1 MTVTDDIFTFSAY
14 KKYSLD
20 LIENTI
26 YFVLVCI
33 ICGNISI
40 CLSKISSSNLIS
52 EFLDLIN
59 NNIINVITSTKE
71 DYDPYEKL
79 QRNKKI
85 KEILEQFCTIN
96 DNNIIEELNT
106 DNELINKLV
115 DTGSDTKIKFDLVV
129 NKGDKN
135 FYLVYYKIDEKFIK
149 NFLQKILDTFH
160 DCSTFYLFFSY
171 AYLQLLLFSLLMTN
185 CYIYFLNILTSIIT
199 ERGLLL
205 VFVINDLLQWIKAAI
220 IFAISICFMIYFLYY
235 FFYNILFLVYGC
247 YQPFLAAY
255 KKANDTYA
263 ASIGGTI
270 TWGLSPTRFS
280 SFMLWFVTV
289 FVWGLLWLVLFCL
302 GIMGYYLFYMIVVS
316 MGVFIVVGYG
326 ILWVCLSCIRGYFVE
341 DCEPNTQSPSNEFY
355 TFTGDKKFNTMES
368 ISYTYLKYTLTY
380 YLLYVIFIIYP
391 TTQKVFGS
399 NVIVPF
405 LIFACICYYF
415 IYKVINKVQTNLAEM
430 YNNSTASGAN
440 LTPDQLVKVMNK
452 NPSFGQG
459 IFAYLKQYFSF
470 KTE

>member
-59 NNIINVITSTKE
+59 NNIINVMTSSKE
-71 DYDPYEKL
+71 DYDPYDKL
-79 QRNKKI
+79 QRNTKI
-85 KEILEQFCTIN
+85 REILEQFCTIN

-149 NFLQKILDTFH
+149 NFLQKIYNTFYN
-160 DCSTFYLFFSY
+160 CSSFYLFFSY

-205 VFVINDLLQWIKAAI
+205 VFVINDLLQWIKASI

-235 FFYNILFLVYGC
+235 FFYNILFLFYGC
-247 YQPFLAAY
+247 FSPFLKSY
-255 KKANDTYA
+255 NQANEDYTNSIKDT
-263 ASIGGTI
+263 SK
-270 TWGLSPTRFS
+270 WLSPTRFS
-280 SFMLWFVTV
+280 SFMLWLIKVVIIGIFWVIMFFV
-289 FVWGLLWLVLFCL
+289 
-302 GIMGYYLFYMIVVS
+302 GIMGYYFFYMIVVS
-316 MGVFIVVGYG
+316 MSIFIVVGYG

-341 DCEPNTQSPSNEFY
+341 DCEPKTNSPSNEFY

-415 IYKVINKVQTNLAEM
+415 IYKVIHQVQTNLAEM

-452 NPSFGQG
+452 NPNFGQA
-459 IFAYLKQYFSF
+459 IFAYLKQYLTF